1 MGRRLS
7 EAWMAIRPLSRD
19 EEFESAGSGFDTVF
33 VPSHRRLPPEL
44 LQLLNL
50 CLPGSCLCVIF
61 EG

>member
-50 CLPGSCLCVIF
+50 CLRDF
-61 EG
+61 